1 MSPYRHSPMH
11 PNRLFS
17 ALLAAL
23 AAGCASP
30 PPPAYRAESF
40 AADSP
45 FLSRS
50 HLPPAESC
58 EQGRRAL
65 LSQGYEVDASGT
77 TTLRG
82 SKFFQPQP
90 EHLMQLKITLVCVGD
105 GSGATIYASA
115 LQTRYEL
122 KSGGAS
128 TGLSVAGFGSIS
140 FQLPNDK
147 GSLVKVGE
155 ETVGEPAFYHRLFTL
170 IDTMTLS
177 APVASSA
184 PASAALPRGEEER
197 EADRD
202 QRERPPLAE
211 QGDEVKV
218 E

>member
-1 MSPYRHSPMH
+1 MSP
-11 PNRLFS
+11 NRSFPV
-17 ALLAAL
+17 LLAAL
-23 AAGCASP
+23 ASACAST
-30 PPPAYRAESF
+30 PPPAYRAETF

-50 HLPPAESC
+50 HLPPAASC

-105 GSGATIYASA
+105 RSGATIYASA
-115 LQTRYEL
+115 LQTRFEL

-140 FQLPNDK
+140 FPMPNDK

-170 IDTMTLS
+170 IDTMTFS
-177 APVASSA
+177 APEETSA
-184 PASAALPRGEEER
+184 PGTAALPRGEEQR

-202 QRERPPLAE
+202 QRERPPLAQ
-211 QGDEVKV
+211 QGDEVEV

>member
-105 GSGATIYASA
+105 SSGATIYASA

-140 FQLPNDK
+140 FPLPNDK

>member
-105 GSGATIYASA
+105 SSGATIYASA

-140 FQLPNDK
+140 FPLPNDK

-211 QGDEVKV
+211 QGDQVEV

>member
-30 PPPAYRAESF
+30 PPPAYRAETF

-105 GSGATIYASA
+105 SSGATIYASA

-140 FQLPNDK
+140 FPLPNDK

-184 PASAALPRGEEER
+184 PASAAFPRGEEER

-211 QGDEVKV
+211 QGDQVEV

>member
-1 MSPYRHSPMH
+1 MH
-11 PNRLFS
+11 PNRLLP

-30 PPPAYRAESF
+30 PPPAYRAETF
-40 AADSP
+40 ATDSP

-77 TTLRG
+77 TSLRG
-82 SKFFQPQP
+82 SKFFQPHP

-105 GSGATIYASA
+105 SSGATIYASA

-140 FQLPNDK
+140 FPLPNDK
-147 GSLVKVGE
+147 GALVKVGE
-155 ETVGEPAFYHRLFTL
+155 ETVGEPVFYHRLFTL
-170 IDTMTLS
+170 IDTMTFS
-177 APVASSA
+177 VPVASSA
-184 PASAALPRGEEER
+184 PGTATLPGGEEQR
-197 EADRD
+197 DADRD
-202 QRERPPLAE
+202 QRQRPPLA
-211 QGDEVKV
+211 QQRDQVEV